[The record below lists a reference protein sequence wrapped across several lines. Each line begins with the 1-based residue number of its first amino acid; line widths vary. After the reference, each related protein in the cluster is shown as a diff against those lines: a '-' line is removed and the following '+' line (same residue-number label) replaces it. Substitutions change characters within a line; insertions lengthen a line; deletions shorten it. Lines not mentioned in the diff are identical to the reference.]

1 MKKVIPF
8 TKEIPFKTMI
18 SEITDINLEHDLEV
32 LGNTIEGNF
41 IVSGKYKMTD
51 ASVIEE
57 DFLHKLPFTIEMDDK
72 YDLSDTGISIN
83 DFYFEIINEEILK
96 VNIEVLIDGFKDKPL
111 KPDISL
117 DVEDIRKTLEVND
130 VDSELVSK
138 DEILDLNHVEKVVD
152 EIDDTS
158 SNINVVSSE
167 KIEVSPVINTVNQNV
182 NPSVNQNPN
191 INVNSI
197 ASVNHPTSVFNEVKE
212 IKSPTNVNANVN
224 VNANDIVKVSN
235 VSKQD
240 NSNIEI
246 LDTTSATNNISTV
259 DNSVSSIFSSMSTDE
274 TFSTYHVYI
283 VRENDTLDSILDRY
297 KIGKEEVSN
306 YNDLSDIKVG
316 SKLIIPCTNNE

>member
-72 YDLSDTGISIN
+72 YDLDGSSVSIN

-111 KPDISL
+111 RPDISL
-117 DVEDIRKTLEVND
+117 DVDDIRKTLEVND
-130 VDSELVSK
+130 IDTELVTK
-138 DEILDLNHVEKVVD
+138 DEILPVTNVEVAA
-152 EIDDTS
+152 
-158 SNINVVSSE
+158 E
-167 KIEVSPVINTVNQNV
+167 KIADVSNDVG
-182 NPSVNQNPN
+182 
-191 INVNSI
+191 
-197 ASVNHPTSVFNEVKE
+197 AMDVKE
-212 IKSPTNVNANVN
+212 DTVKVNDVKE
-224 VNANDIVKVSN
+224 DTVKVSN
-235 VSKQD
+235 ISGSNNINDVSSVGSFGSASVGISKMTDVKKQD
-240 NSNIEI
+240 DSNIEV
-246 LDTTSATNNISTV
+246 LDTTSNLSTV

-283 VRENDTLDSILDRY
+283 VRENDTLEGILDRY
-297 KIGKEEVSN
+297 KIGKEEVGN

-316 SKLIIPCTNNE
+316 SKLIIPCSNNE